1 MLAALGVLWD
11 PVERCLV
18 LPLES
23 EALRTVVHQRY
34 VAPGSERVRISL
46 LKEREAFERERNS
59 LWGQADQ
66 SHQSTLTTEEETR
79 GGDWCASGRSH
90 GFLFLYT
97 SQRSCGLASPPSPL
111 PAFPKACVVAM
122 RRQRTSSFFFHSLK
136 KRNARSPSGTNKP
149 FDDGCVP

>member
-1 MLAALGVLWD
+1 MRASEPTVFPPEVVEELPKMLAALGVLWD

-34 VAPGSERVRISL
+34 VAPGAERVRISL

-66 SHQSTLTTEEETR
+66 SHQSTNYD
-79 GGDWCASGRSH
+79 GGG
-90 GFLFLYT
+90 
-97 SQRSCGLASPPSPL
+97 
-111 PAFPKACVVAM
+111 
-122 RRQRTSSFFFHSLK
+122 
-136 KRNARSPSGTNKP
+136 NARRRLVARARRGVFRREAT
-149 FDDGCVP
+149 